1 MIEWLHLKMNN
12 CEAGSGG
19 IAIICLFTKL
29 PWPEDSEGPFGRR
42 VELPPA
48 HLSTPLGGGFTLS
61 LNGTTGLV
69 TNYTSSRKLCSV
81 QTFCF
86 DSTGN
91 RPEFTVSGA
100 DALSARH

>member
-42 VELPPA
+42 AATCPPVYRTRWRL
-48 HLSTPLGGGFTLS
+48 HIIPF
-61 LNGTTGLV
+61 NGTVGLV
-69 TNYTSSRKLCSV
+69 TNYTSSRKLCGV